1 VDERRRTRPWTARTA
16 WTAKAATAVLLIA
29 LQLGPGGTAVAK
41 GCEED
46 CETTTTTAPSTTTT
60 EPPTTTTT
68 HAPTTTTTERP
79 ATTTTTT
86 RPRSTTTTEPPTTT
100 TTTRTRDRDDPP
112 VPPRTTSTTAPPTTT
127 TQEPTTTTTEAPPTP
142 ETVVP
147 SGPSVTAP
155 LFPVSAAPPPAAPP
169 EPPRFARPHPTSTDR
184 AATAGLLTPLSL
196 LVPRIDPI
204 AELGTPAEPPVA
216 DVAVTL
222 PTLPTQATIRFDG
235 TLVEDR
241 PGPIDRTATW
251 LWISGVAL
259 GGLLVL
265 TVVRSRWFR
274 IRFR

>member
-1 VDERRRTRPWTARTA
+1 M
-16 WTAKAATAVLLIA
+16 
-29 LQLGPGGTAVAK
+29 
-41 GCEED
+41 
-46 CETTTTTAPSTTTT
+46 
-60 EPPTTTTT
+60 
-68 HAPTTTTTERP
+68 
-79 ATTTTTT
+79 
-86 RPRSTTTTEPPTTT
+86 
-100 TTTRTRDRDDPP
+100 
-112 VPPRTTSTTAPPTTT
+112 
-127 TQEPTTTTTEAPPTP
+127 
-142 ETVVP
+142 
-147 SGPSVTAP
+147 
-155 LFPVSAAPPPAAPP
+155 
-169 EPPRFARPHPTSTDR
+169 
-184 AATAGLLTPLSL
+184 
-196 LVPRIDPI
+196 